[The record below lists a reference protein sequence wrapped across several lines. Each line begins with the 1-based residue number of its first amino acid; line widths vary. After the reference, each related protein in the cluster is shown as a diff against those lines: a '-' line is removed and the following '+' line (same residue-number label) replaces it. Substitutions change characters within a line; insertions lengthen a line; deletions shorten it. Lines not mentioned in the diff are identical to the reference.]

1 MPTTRKTYIIAALA
15 VLALAVVGALV
26 WYFFFRQPDSV
37 TFNTYVCADESFY
50 FVLVDR
56 DAIEVAG
63 VRYELVSE
71 ENGMRYEGTG
81 PITYTIAGTALTV
94 SMKESG
100 EVLTNCEQGEIESA
114 PILEI
119 RDI

>member
-1 MPTTRKTYIIAALA
+1 MPITRRTYLIAGLT
-15 VLALAVVGALV
+15 VLALAAIGALV
-26 WYFFFRQPDSV
+26 WYVAFKKPESI

-50 FVLVDR
+50 FVLVDK
-56 DAIEVAG
+56 DAIEIAG
-63 VRYELVSE
+63 ARYELVSE
-71 ENGMRYEGTG
+71 EGGMRYEGAG
-81 PITYTIAGTALTV
+81 PVAYTMTGTALTV

-100 EVLTNCEQGEIESA
+100 EVLARCEQGQLESA